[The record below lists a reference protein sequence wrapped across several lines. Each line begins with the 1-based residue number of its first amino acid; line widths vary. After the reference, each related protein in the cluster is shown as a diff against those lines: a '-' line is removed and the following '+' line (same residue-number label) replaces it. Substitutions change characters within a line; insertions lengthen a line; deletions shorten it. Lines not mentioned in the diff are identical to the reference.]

1 VRVRFVLDGEGRR
14 QEVRDH
20 FDRLVLS
27 FEYLDGRLVAAR
39 DADGR
44 RVRLASLRLQV
55 LAHAGHTRADAE
67 DDPPYERTIQNREP
81 SLVSFRRFRH
91 FGKLLNGGSPC
102 GHSPYD

>member
-1 VRVRFVLDGEGRR
+1 MRVRFVLDGEGRR

-39 DADGR
+39 DPDGR

-55 LAHAGHTRADAE
+55 
-67 DDPPYERTIQNREP
+67 
-81 SLVSFRRFRH
+81 S
-91 FGKLLNGGSPC
+91 
-102 GHSPYD
+102 